1 MAVLTVTPLSFGT
14 RTAATI
20 PLYAGFSL
28 TANAQNA
35 SAGGDSFTN
44 NGKTFLV
51 IINEGASPIT
61 ITIPCVKANDQGVTE
76 SVVSTITNATQR
88 YYGPFD
94 VSYFND
100 ANGRVSIAY
109 SDVTSVLCCVFSA
122 SNPGRGY

>member
-20 PLYAGFSL
+20 PLYAGVSL
-28 TANAQNA
+28 YGNSVSA

-44 NGKTFLV
+44 NGKTFLG
-51 IINEGASPIT
+51 IINDETSPIT

-76 SVVSTITNATQR
+76 NVVSTITNGAHR

-109 SDVTSVLCCVFSA
+109 SNVTSVRCCVFSA

>member
-28 TANAQNA
+28 TVNVQNA
-35 SAGGDSFTN
+35 SVAGDSFTN
-44 NGKTFLV
+44 DGKTFLL
-51 IINEGASPIT
+51 ISNGGSSPIT
-61 ITIPCVKANDQGVTE
+61 TTIPCVKANDQGVTE
-76 SVVSTITNATQR
+76 SVVSTITNAAQR
-88 YYGPFD
+88 FYGPFD

-100 ANGRVSIAY
+100 ANGHVSIAY
-109 SDVTSVLCCVFSA
+109 SDVTSVSCCVFSA